1 MCEAFPLR
9 RTELDLYEADIGNI
23 YSHYGD
29 IFYHVQFSK
38 RAVAYLEKCIKVD
51 WAKRDKEL
59 FQLLIGGAK
68 TKICKHC
75 LQVDH
80 ESPFCPSQTD
90 QQLPFSSKYWTI
102 SPRIVSNADPTKD
115 SHGRQ
120 RVFFRGKEIYN
131 NFNSVGG
138 CSRMTCSFTHICKKC
153 KGVGHGFPSCKAKGF
168 LQQHPQQPAE
178 KDQQPKTKPEWLEC

>member
-29 IFYHVQFSK
+29 IFYQYHVKFSK
-38 RAVAYLEKCIKVD
+38 QAAAYLGKVIKVD
-51 WAKRDKEL
+51 WAKPDKEL

-68 TKICKHC
+68 TKICEYC

-80 ESPFCPSQTD
+80 ENPFCPSQTD
-90 QQLPFSSKYWTI
+90 QQLPSSSKYSTI
-102 SPRIVSNADPTKD
+102 SPRNASNTDPTKD
-115 SHGRQ
+115 NHGRQ

-153 KGVGHGFPSCKAKGF
+153 KGVGHEFPSCKAKGS

-178 KDQQPKTKPEWLEC
+178 KDQPPKTKPE